1 MPISRTIP
9 YLFIAILTAN
19 TLAHAQRTERH
30 ILSRYSET
38 DIASSLIPRADWKPF
53 PQTAAE
59 WQKRLPDTLQQRLI
73 KKGESWLGKD
83 WPAISA
89 SLLLTSVR
97 TGDRTEYSNFQAKR
111 RAHLMSLVLAEAV
124 EGKGRFAEDIM
135 NGIWSTCEE
144 TYWGIPVHL
153 YLQKAR
159 LGLPDVEEP
168 TVDLVSAETA
178 VMLALTDYLIGPVL
192 DSKSKLLR
200 PRIQYELNR
209 RVLKPMETARYG
221 YLGNVDDKPVN
232 NWNPWIISNWQLT
245 NLLMEKDEARRAKN
259 LRYSM
264 LLLDNYFNS
273 LGDDGGCDEGPS
285 YWFLAGGSTFDALEI
300 LNQVTKGKVNVY
312 QEPLVRNMAAY
323 IYKTHIAG
331 NYFINTADASPT
343 ITIDAPFL
351 YRIGKAVNDPL
362 LVQLATWAY
371 TRSSQPIS
379 GETTTK
385 QRALFDWLS
394 LPEMA
399 KVVASSKNLKAP
411 APASV
416 WFSDIQLM
424 GAHTGND
431 LLYVASHGGHN
442 NESHNHNDVGDF
454 IIYANGA
461 PVIIDAGSGTYTAK
475 TFSAERYNSWYNT
488 SPYHNLPTINGIP
501 QSAGRKFEATNV
513 VYTHPANTSDLRM
526 DIEIAYPPTTT
537 LKKWTRTVKTTPQNT
552 IEIGDDYTA
561 TAPLKSL
568 LQTFMTICSV
578 NTSQAGKLI
587 FEQANGKKVS
597 LDYDAAKW
605 KVSVEKLPLDQSD
618 DKVFRQKWQVQD
630 IFRVLLTNQSLAAQ
644 DKFRY
649 VVSTV
654 N

>member
-1 MPISRTIP
+1 MTLLRIILL
-9 YLFIAILTAN
+9 LFILLSAN
-19 TLAHAQRTERH
+19 TNAQAQRKERH
-30 ILSRYSET
+30 ILSRFSEA
-38 DIASSLIPRADWKPF
+38 DVAGSLISRTDWKPF

-59 WQKRLPDTLQQRLI
+59 WQARLPDTLRQRLI

-97 TGDRTEYSNFQAKR
+97 TGDRTEYSNFQSKR
-111 RAHLMSLVLAEAV
+111 RAHLMSLVMAEAV

-135 NGIWSTCEE
+135 NGVWSTCEE

-178 VMLALTDYLIGPVL
+178 VMLALTDYLVGPVL

-209 RVLKPMETARYG
+209 RVLTPLETARYN
-221 YLGNVDDKPVN
+221 YLGNVDQKPVN

-259 LRYSM
+259 LHYSM

-351 YRIGKAVNDPL
+351 YRVGKAINDPL
-362 LVQLATWAY
+362 LIQLATWAY
-371 TRSSQPIS
+371 SRSSQPIS
-379 GETTTK
+379 GETNTK

-399 KVVASSKNLKAP
+399 NVVASLKNLKAP
-411 APASV
+411 ELISV

-424 GAHTGND
+424 GARTSNNR
-431 LLYVASHGGHN
+431 LYVASHGGHN

-454 IIYANGA
+454 IIYANDA

-488 SPYHNLPTINGIP
+488 SPYHNLPTINSIP

-513 VYTHPANTSDLRM
+513 TYAHTATTSDLRM
-526 DIEIAYPPTTT
+526 DIETAYPTTT
-537 LKKWTRTVKTTPQNT
+537 SLKKWTRTIKTTPKNT
-552 IEIGDDYTA
+552 IEIGDEYEATA
-561 TAPLKSL
+561 TLKSL
-568 LQTFMTICSV
+568 SQTFMTICTV
-578 NTSQAGKLI
+578 NTSQPGKLI

-605 KVSVEKLPLDQSD
+605 KVSVEKLPLDQPD

-630 IFRVLLTNQSLAAQ
+630 IFRVLLTNTSLSAQ

-649 VVSTV
+649 IVSTV